1 MTPRAQRATVASI
14 LALTT
19 ALLGGCAADGGTLN
33 PTFSA
38 VPSPPA
44 ADGVLDAGPVAPIG
58 EPTIVAS
65 GLNVPWS
72 IVVLPN
78 GSALISERMTG
89 NIVEVRA
96 DHSTTIVGTVPGVA
110 PMGEGGLLGLAL
122 YTVGDRSWV
131 YAYFTA
137 NGDNRIVRMELTGD
151 TGTYSLSTPTVILS
165 GLAKAANHDGGR
177 LAFGPD
183 GMLYATV
190 GDAQVPERAQD
201 LASLNGKILRMTP
214 EGTVPS
220 DNPFPNSLV
229 YSYGH
234 RNPQGITWDADGTM
248 WASEFGQD
256 RWDELNEITAGSNY
270 GWPIVEGVQ
279 RRTGFV
285 DPIYA
290 WHPEDA
296 SPSGLV
302 WVHNT
307 LFMTSL
313 RGERLWVISGV
324 RPAENLRVTSWFE
337 ATFGRV
343 RDASVGPDGSLWF
356 ITSNT
361 DGRGDPRDGDDKLYS
376 VTIDVAGGG

>member
-1 MTPRAQRATVASI
+1 
-14 LALTT
+14 
-19 ALLGGCAADGGTLN
+19 
-33 PTFSA
+33 
-38 VPSPPA
+38 
-44 ADGVLDAGPVAPIG
+44 
-58 EPTIVAS
+58 
-65 GLNVPWS
+65 
-72 IVVLPN
+72 
-78 GSALISERMTG
+78 
-89 NIVEVRA
+89 
-96 DHSTTIVGTVPGVA
+96 
-110 PMGEGGLLGLAL
+110 
-122 YTVGDRSWV
+122 
-131 YAYFTA
+131 
-137 NGDNRIVRMELTGD
+137 
-151 TGTYSLSTPTVILS
+151 
-165 GLAKAANHDGGR
+165 
-177 LAFGPD
+177 
-183 GMLYATV
+183 
-190 GDAQVPERAQD
+190 
-201 LASLNGKILRMTP
+201 MTP

-337 ATFGRV
+337 ATVGRV